1 MFRKNNG
8 LKLKLQTNYGRSTCK
23 LLLLLGLRV
32 LFIISCACV
41 LQTPIP
47 DAGFRCTEPGHL
59 LPHRNPPT
67 PGLDVSTPHRPLQQ
81 IQLRVST

>member
-1 MFRKNNG
+1 M
-8 LKLKLQTNYGRSTCK
+8 
-23 LLLLLGLRV
+23 LLGLRV
-32 LFIISCACV
+32 LFIIIIVCV

-59 LPHRNPPT
+59 LPHRDPAT

-81 IQLRVST
+81 IQLRVSCTNHKNTITLLDIFIA